1 MATKFVKLRYKVQS
15 NLLLS
20 EISWNDKYS
29 ICFSVTWITPM
40 ICNISTFREKKT
52 LTGIYLKVI
61 LKYHIVQLIFTNGLW
76 MNINIL
82 VNDDWNDIMRN
93 ASRCFILKKDASS
106 EFRNLKMATI
116 QNDYNKTWSMVL
128 CNIHWHTWANMR
140 LNSKIPQKCGK
151 ICICFKKYIEFLFVL
166 RVLFGWIW
174 HFIFSNIWGT
184 SNKYWKP
191 FNHIPEL
198 WGSVIHF
205 SFIFKPM

>member
-1 MATKFVKLRYKVQS
+1 MATKFVKLRYKIQS

-40 ICNISTFREKKT
+40 ICNISTFLEKKS
-52 LTGIYLKVI
+52 LQAYMWKLFWNYIDFI
-61 LKYHIVQLIFTNGLW
+61 LYNSFSQMFCEWILILDF
-76 MNINIL
+76 
-82 VNDDWNDIMRN
+82 
-93 ASRCFILKKDASS
+93 SHPSLKKDVSS
-106 EFRNLKMATI
+106 EFWNLKMIPI
-116 QNDYNKTWSMVL
+116 QNDYNKAWSMVL

-166 RVLFGWIW
+166 RVLFGSIW

-205 SFIFKPM
+205 SFIFKLM